1 MLIASINTEIN
12 VIYVSTVFRDNLM
25 QTAFSAKCEVA
36 TKIEYDWEQTND
48 LLFRISYSFL

>member
-36 TKIEYDWEQTND
+36 TKIEYD
-48 LLFRISYSFL
+48 